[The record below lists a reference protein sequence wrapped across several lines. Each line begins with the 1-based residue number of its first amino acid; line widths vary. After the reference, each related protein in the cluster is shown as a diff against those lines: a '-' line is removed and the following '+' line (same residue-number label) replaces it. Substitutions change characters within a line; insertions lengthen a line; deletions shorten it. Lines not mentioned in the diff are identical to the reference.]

1 MSLITQ
7 LGSDLDETLRLLG
20 DWNRLSGETLTKLT
34 PRAAASTKSSDE
46 VAMSLKGVTTA
57 VQGLA
62 ATVSDF
68 EKQATSASDAVM
80 TRAGRLKDTATRGQ
94 ESLNGLQATV
104 GTLLDEMKTLIGSST
119 ALLDEQS
126 QHLGEAFKNLAMV
139 RQGLSNGLD
148 QSQAVTLTAIA
159 QAEAQLETARER
171 IEAAMKD
178 TLRELS
184 TVSTDLGTTA
194 KQQLISQLKTSTTFF
209 ETDLKQSIDVSVDD
223 LKTASR
229 ALLNAL
235 QKQVGTVAEELKLAI
250 TGLVS
255 DLERLGAQIPSRVE
269 NEGKNQLTRL
279 ARNMVEVQLTETAS
293 TIALGTTITSSCTSI
308 MPVLNIA
315 GNMLKQVLVAV
326 TAMDNG

>member
-119 ALLDEQS
+119 ALLDEHS
-126 QHLGEAFKNLAMV
+126 QHLGEAFKNLATA

-148 QSQAVTLTAIA
+148 QSQTATLTAIA
-159 QAEAQLETARER
+159 EAEARLETARER
-171 IEAAMKD
+171 IEASLKD

-184 TVSTDLGTTA
+184 AVSTDLGATA
-194 KQQLISQLKTSTTFF
+194 KQQLVSQLKTSTSFF
-209 ETDLKQSIDVSVDD
+209 ETDLRQSIDVSLDD
-223 LKTASR
+223 LKTASQ

-235 QKQVGTVAEELKLAI
+235 RKQVGNVAEELKQAV

-255 DLERLGAQIPSRVE
+255 DVEKLGAQIPS
-269 NEGKNQLTRL
+269 
-279 ARNMVEVQLTETAS
+279 
-293 TIALGTTITSSCTSI
+293 
-308 MPVLNIA
+308 
-315 GNMLKQVLVAV
+315 
-326 TAMDNG
+326 